1 MTEPLTEWL
10 RLMLDEIAR
19 KRLDSERAAAERRT
33 RGEEAERSRA
43 AREPVAGHD
52 RIATGS

>member
-1 MTEPLTEWL
+1 
-10 RLMLDEIAR
+10 MLDEIAR